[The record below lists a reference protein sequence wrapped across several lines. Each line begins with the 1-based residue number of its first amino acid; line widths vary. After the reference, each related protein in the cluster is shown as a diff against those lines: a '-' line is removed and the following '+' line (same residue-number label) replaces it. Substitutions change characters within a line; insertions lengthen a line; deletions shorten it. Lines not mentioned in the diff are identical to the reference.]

1 MGLHSQDYVSIVEL
15 VIYIPA
21 LIAAIVVTARHGFH
35 RASGWIYTI
44 VLCTVR
50 IAGAI
55 CQLLTHTDHS
65 DGLLTATLIID
76 SIGISPL
83 LLATLGILSRFV
95 DFVHAKGVQLF
106 SVKQFRFVQLL
117 ITLGLILSIA
127 GGTSGSTNSNGTVT
141 VAGTSKAGIIL
152 YIVGFAGIT
161 YFFLLSSSYRSGVP
175 RQERHSPIAV
185 AIAWPFILIRLI
197 YSALAVFVNNDIFSV
212 VGGKVSVRAAMAVI
226 EEFLVVFDY
235 LILGFML
242 HKLQPEEQ
250 GELANRAWKDRR
262 GKKRGNSRE
271 NRRGSSRENRSGN
284 SRRNSRDNSRESRRE
299 SRGQ

>member
-83 LLATLGILSRFV
+83 LLATLGILSRLYAHTQ
-95 DFVHAKGVQLF
+95 HANL
-106 SVKQFRFVQLL
+106 
-117 ITLGLILSIA
+117 
-127 GGTSGSTNSNGTVT
+127 
-141 VAGTSKAGIIL
+141 
-152 YIVGFAGIT
+152 
-161 YFFLLSSSYRSGVP
+161 
-175 RQERHSPIAV
+175 
-185 AIAWPFILIRLI
+185 
-197 YSALAVFVNNDIFSV
+197 
-212 VGGKVSVRAAMAVI
+212 
-226 EEFLVVFDY
+226 
-235 LILGFML
+235 
-242 HKLQPEEQ
+242 
-250 GELANRAWKDRR
+250 
-262 GKKRGNSRE
+262 
-271 NRRGSSRENRSGN
+271 
-284 SRRNSRDNSRESRRE
+284 
-299 SRGQ
+299 